1 VDYSIYI
8 KRENKKLIKYIF
20 LLMLV
25 VFGNCST
32 VANKDQYSM
41 VGEDYVCEED
51 DPKDCKY
58 PFESY

>member
-1 VDYSIYI
+1 M
-8 KRENKKLIKYIF
+8 IKYIF
-20 LLMLV
+20 LLMLI

-32 VANKDQYSM
+32 ATPKDQYSM
-41 VGEDYVCEED
+41 IGEDYVCEED